1 MDSNAEIMNQIIK
14 VVNKFKDGSSDINGY
29 GLLPW
34 IIILVAVI
42 IIIIYLIKIEVSSNG
57 KNWEINKCSSKY
69 VFFSG
74 FLKNDGDA
82 GKTTFDNFNEC
93 VKRYL

>member
-1 MDSNAEIMNQIIK
+1 MDSNKEIMIQIIN
-14 VVNKFKDGSSDINGY
+14 VVDKFKDGSSDINGF

-34 IIILVAVI
+34 IIILVSVI
-42 IIIIYLIKIEVSSNG
+42 IIIIYLIRIEISSNG

-82 GKTTFDNFNEC
+82 SKTTFDNFNEC
-93 VKRYL
+93 IKRYL

>member
-1 MDSNAEIMNQIIK
+1 MDLNTEIMNQIIK
-14 VVNKFKDGSSDINGY
+14 VVKKLKNGNLDINGY

-34 IIILVAVI
+34 IIIFISLI
-42 IIIIYLIKIEVSSNG
+42 IIIIYLIKIEVSING

-82 GKTTFDNFNEC
+82 SKTTYDNFTEC
-93 VKRYL
+93 VKKYL